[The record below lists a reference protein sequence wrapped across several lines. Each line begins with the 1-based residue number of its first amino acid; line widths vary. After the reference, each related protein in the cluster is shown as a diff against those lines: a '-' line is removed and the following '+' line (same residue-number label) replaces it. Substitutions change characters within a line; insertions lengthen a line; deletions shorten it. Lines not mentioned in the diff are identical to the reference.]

1 MWFTQLL
8 EEYKSIMVKLAVKP
22 ESIEHIFDIRDWIET
37 IPLSIRTLEETC
49 KRYVLVSFLKL
60 N

>member
-1 MWFTQLL
+1 
-8 EEYKSIMVKLAVKP
+8 MVKLAVKP